1 MRLEVD
7 PCGWEYVPESGASI
21 AIEGCCLTVASLEGG
36 QLGFD
41 VIPQTIDLTTLGH
54 LSVGARVNMEH
65 AARMDTLLG
74 GHIVQGH
81 VDGVGEVVAA
91 SDDGA
96 DRRVR
101 VRVDASW
108 AGLLVPQGSIAVSG
122 VSLTLAAVGPNW
134 FEVALIPITLAETT
148 LGDRAPGD
156 QVNLEFDIFAKM
168 LERQLALRGR
178 SSKS

>member
-54 LSVGARVNMEH
+54 LAVGARVNMEH